1 MRDFL
6 SQKVKEIKPSGIRKF
21 FDIASEIKGAIS
33 LGVGEPDFD
42 TPWHIREEGIYSLE
56 RGKTHYTSNSGLK
69 ELRIEIT
76 KYLKRKY
83 ELQYDP
89 LNEVLLTVGG
99 SEAIDIA
106 FRAMIEP
113 GDEVIVTTPCYV
125 SYEPCVTLAGGI
137 VKTINL
143 KNENEFRLTKEELL
157 EAITPK
163 TKILIM
169 NFPNNPTGAI
179 MGKKDLEEIAKVII
193 EKDIFV
199 ISDEIYSELTYFGNH
214 TSIASLPN
222 MKERTLV
229 INGFSK
235 AFAMTGWRLG
245 YACGPEAIIKQMTK
259 IHQFTIMCA
268 PTQSQ
273 YSAIEALRN
282 GDDDVNSMKENYDER
297 RRYVLYRL
305 KEMGLPCFEPKGA
318 FYLFPDIRQFGMSSD
333 DFALKLLNEKKVVVV
348 PGNAFG
354 ESGNG
359 FIRISYAYSI
369 ENLKIALNRIDE
381 FLKELKK

>member
-1 MRDFL
+1 
-6 SQKVKEIKPSGIRKF
+6 
-21 FDIASEIKGAIS
+21 
-33 LGVGEPDFD
+33 
-42 TPWHIREEGIYSLE
+42 
-56 RGKTHYTSNSGLK
+56 
-69 ELRIEIT
+69 
-76 KYLKRKY
+76 
-83 ELQYDP
+83 
-89 LNEVLLTVGG
+89 
-99 SEAIDIA
+99 
-106 FRAMIEP
+106 MIEP

-157 EAITPK
+157 EQITPK
-163 TKILIM
+163 SKILIM

-179 MGKKDLEEIAKVII
+179 MEKKDLEEIAKVCI

-199 ISDEIYSELTYFGNH
+199 ISDEIYSELSYFNEH
-214 TSIASLPN
+214 VSIASLPN

-245 YACGPEAIIKQMTK
+245 YACGPEELIKQMTK

-273 YSAIEALRN
+273 YAAVEALRN
-282 GDDDVNSMKENYDER
+282 GDDDVKLMRESYDER

-305 KEMGLPCFEPKGA
+305 NEMGLPCFEPKGA

-333 DFALKLLNEKKVVVV
+333 EFALKLLNEKKVVVV

-369 ENLKIALNRIDE
+369 ENLKIALNRISE
-381 FLKELKK
+381 FIKDIKK